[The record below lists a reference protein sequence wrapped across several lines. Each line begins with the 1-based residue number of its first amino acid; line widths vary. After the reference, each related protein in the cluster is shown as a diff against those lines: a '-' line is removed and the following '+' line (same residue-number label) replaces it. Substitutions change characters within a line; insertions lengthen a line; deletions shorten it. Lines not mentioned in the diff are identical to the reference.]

1 MEGIGLDNMLGA
13 EEVERMFSDNAAQE
27 EETNP
32 EGKTEYNQENGI
44 TGGSQF

>member
-13 EEVERMFSDNAAQE
+13 EEVEKMFGTPATQE

-32 EGKTEYNQENGI
+32 
-44 TGGSQF
+44 